1 MRRRKKS
8 KTKKRIIVFLAIF
21 LFVLSLIGILL
32 SPIFELKKISLY
44 GNKEISSEELEKSI
58 KSVNILLM
66 TTNGLKDKL
75 LKEFPKISEVRI
87 EKNIFKRTIAITIT
101 ERKSLGII
109 CKAEKSSPVE
119 TTKDGETIKNCFYI
133 DKNGVIF
140 EDAPQTSGSLV
151 LLIKDFSSEEFSLG
165 KKIFEEQIINSIVEI
180 RENLTSSTN
189 IKIDWFENRTIPPKE
204 LKLVTSKGWYILF
217 DSTRDIKKQLS
228 ILKTALSEKIKTTDN
243 LEYIDL
249 RIENRIYYK

>member
-1 MRRRKKS
+1 MITRRVKRKYGRK
-8 KTKKRIIVFLAIF
+8 IFVLAIF
-21 LFVLSLIGILL
+21 FLFLLLVAGILL
-32 SPIFELKKISLY
+32 SPILKAKEVIVY
-44 GNKEISSEELEKSI
+44 GNKETSSEEIKTGI
-58 KSVNILLM
+58 KSVNILLF
-66 TTNGLKDKL
+66 TTTGLEKDL
-75 LKEFPKISEVRI
+75 LKNFPKIAQAKI
-87 EKNIFKRTIAITIT
+87 EKNMLKRTIIVTVV
-101 ERKSLGII
+101 ERESLGII
-109 CKAEKSSPVE
+109 CKEN
-119 TTKDGETIKNCFYI
+119 TGNCFYI

-151 LLIKDFSSEEFSLG
+151 LLIKDFSSEEFLLG

-180 RENLTSSTN
+180 RENLISSTN
-189 IKIDWFENRTIPPKE
+189 IKADWFENRTIPPKE
-204 LKLVTSKGWYILF
+204 LKLVTSKRWYILF